1 MLVAGLVQGILVGW
15 HSLQEVLLGAGEP
28 EESPIDLKGDILD
41 DVRGVVG
48 QAADVQKGGVGLH
61 VRLVP
66 PCVEVQC
73 DVQEVD
79 NFLVDLGRH
88 LQPVVLVDLLDLLPQ
103 LLGEAVGQR
112 ADCQAVIPVEA
123 AVDREVL
130 ELVEEEESDEVGTFS
145 SIVRPLH
152 QL

>member
-79 NFLVDLGRH
+79 DFLVDLGRH

-103 LLGEAVGQR
+103 LL
-112 ADCQAVIPVEA
+112 
-123 AVDREVL
+123 L
-130 ELVEEEESDEVGTFS
+130 
-145 SIVRPLH
+145 
-152 QL
+152 